1 MYSDVSPDP
10 ARLVLADDDTA
21 VRCAVRM
28 FIEWHCPEFV
38 IVGEA
43 CDGQAVLDLVEA
55 HDPDVV
61 LMDVRMPIMDGL
73 TATRILKTE
82 WQSRAAVVLMTSLC
96 LQQLEQEART
106 AGAAAVLRKP
116 FPLPQLRA
124 VLQACGGRSCE
135 PSAAA
140 G

>member
-1 MYSDVSPDP
+1 MFGGTAGP
-10 ARLVLADDDTA
+10 ARLVLADDDPA

-43 CDGQAVLDLVEA
+43 GDGQTVLELVEA

-73 TATRILKTE
+73 TATRILKTDL
-82 WQSRAAVVLMTSLC
+82 QHRAAVVLMTSLC
-96 LQQLEQEART
+96 LQQLEQEAKT
-106 AGAAAVLRKP
+106 AGAAAVLSKP
-116 FPLPQLRA
+116 FPLPALRA
-124 VLQACGGRSCE
+124 ALQACGGRSGE
-135 PSAAA
+135 SPA
-140 G
+140 GAG